1 MSKYSKGDT
10 ESGYYLGLNT
20 DSLCTPKVNILIGFG
35 MICQNV

>member
-20 DSLCTPKVNILIGFG
+20 DSLCTPKGFG
-35 MICQNV
+35 MICQNVQ